1 MKMKMKLRA
10 KSFVSVILV
19 ISLLTIPFKA
29 KVLAT
34 DNSLQNNNEYV
45 FFSELVSQT
54 NPNLSIAEIRSLK
67 DFSGN
72 EYVLIECNPT
82 GYLIYHRDS
91 ATYSEY
97 SESAP
102 SPFVDVASDEDIR
115 YVGPTEYYVRMNGVY
130 QNTLWGDIV
139 EAINI
144 DDKVKA
150 CVELHEK
157 LLSQKNVALLSISKE
172 KNYINHDQMRDQ
184 IIIAAPQSFGLT
196 LVPYSTFLSTTNK
209 YTFGYI
215 ELGNGVCGYISS
227 NLLLRYWAYR
237 GSISI
242 PSIYT
247 SFSGVSNGLLTKELV
262 RVGLN
267 ELNLGY
273 ATYAWDQK
281 EVINRFLTNNALNG
295 SATWLLGD
303 LSIVSQ
309 IDSGKPVII
318 FGNIGTNVHP
328 QTNHAVVGYG
338 YQFVYIGD
346 VVHTEYVTHFGY
358 PGYSNIVINGI
369 IGSNTRL
376 SP

>member
-242 PSIYT
+242 PI
-247 SFSGVSNGLLTKELV
+247 
-262 RVGLN
+262 
-267 ELNLGY
+267 
-273 ATYAWDQK
+273 
-281 EVINRFLTNNALNG
+281 
-295 SATWLLGD
+295 
-303 LSIVSQ
+303 
-309 IDSGKPVII
+309 
-318 FGNIGTNVHP
+318 
-328 QTNHAVVGYG
+328 
-338 YQFVYIGD
+338 
-346 VVHTEYVTHFGY
+346 
-358 PGYSNIVINGI
+358 
-369 IGSNTRL
+369 
-376 SP
+376 SPIPEQ